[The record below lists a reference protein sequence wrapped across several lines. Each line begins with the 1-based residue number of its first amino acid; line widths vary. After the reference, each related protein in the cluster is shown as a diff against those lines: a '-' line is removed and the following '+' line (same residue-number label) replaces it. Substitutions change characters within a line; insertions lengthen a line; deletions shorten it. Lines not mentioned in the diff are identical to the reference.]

1 MFSKHVFVFMLSK
14 IGISYNRVGG
24 GDWPPSSHTT
34 VRTVRYTA
42 VSIVDVH

>member
-1 MFSKHVFVFMLSK
+1 MLKKEHVDEDV
-14 IGISYNRVGG
+14 NRVGG
-24 GDWPPSSHTT
+24 GDKPPSSHTT